1 MMPRY
6 YTADP
11 HADADRKDRDDQ
23 KWLDSRPKCYAC
35 GEAIQEDTC
44 YGHNGH
50 KYHLDC
56 KDEAADDIMQ
66 EFLEATI

>member
-1 MMPRY
+1 MPRY

-11 HADADRKDRDDQ
+11 LADADRHDMDQQ
-23 KWLDSRPKCYAC
+23 KWLDSRPRCYAC